1 MRRTKGSPSFMSV
14 NTLGL
19 RICLAIIL
27 FLAPASGADVSN
39 CSVRITVDQSVT
51 DAGNCT
57 ASGVCSDL
65 QDVLLR
71 VARRAV
77 FSPDCVDIS
86 VTEGVYLLTED
97 ISISH
102 NLRLRGEGNVTVR
115 FNFSERSDPRR
126 TSQPHYLLSFSN
138 VSHVELSGL
147 DFYDSPG
154 IITIFSVTSVVV
166 EDCSFR

>member
-1 MRRTKGSPSFMSV
+1 M
-14 NTLGL
+14 
-19 RICLAIIL
+19 
-27 FLAPASGADVSN
+27 
-39 CSVRITVDQSVT
+39 
-51 DAGNCT
+51 
-57 ASGVCSDL
+57 
-65 QDVLLR
+65 
-71 VARRAV
+71 ARRAV